1 MSANEFSV
9 TFWGVRGSISCPG
22 PDYVRYG
29 GNTPCLEVRAKG
41 RRLIFDAGSGL
52 RPLGET
58 LGNGEALDLD
68 LYLTHTHVDHIQGLP
83 FFRPMFA
90 AGNSVRIWAGHLTQG
105 FTLRDVLCRYMAAP
119 LFPVPPEIFAADV
132 SYHDFPV
139 GSVLKPAPGLAILT
153 APLNHPNGA
162 TAYRVECDGKSICY
176 VTDTEHVE
184 GKPDENVL
192 RLIKET
198 DLFIYDTSYSQ
209 EEYENYRGWGH
220 STWQEAVR
228 LADMAGVK
236 TLVLFHHDPSH
247 KDPRMDEIAADAA
260 KARPGTL
267 TAREGQT
274 LTL

>member
-9 TFWGVRGSISCPG
+9 TFWGVRGSIACPG

-52 RPLGET
+52 RPLGEE
-58 LGNGEALDLD
+58 LVNGEALDID

-83 FFRPMFA
+83 FFRPIFG
-90 AGNSVRIWAGHLTQG
+90 AGNRVRIWAGHLTQG

-132 SYHDFPV
+132 SYHDFSV
-139 GSVLKPAPGLAILT
+139 GSVLKPAPGLSILT
-153 APLNHPNGA
+153 TPLNHPNGA

-184 GKPDENVL
+184 GRPDENVL
-192 RLIKET
+192 RLIKEA

-209 EEYENYRGWGH
+209 EEYEKYRGWGH

-236 TLVLFHHDPSH
+236 KLVLFHHDPSH
-247 KDPRMDEIAADAA
+247 KDPQMDEIAAAAA
-260 KARPGTL
+260 KLRPGTVA
-267 TAREGQT
+267 AREGMT
-274 LTL
+274 LTP